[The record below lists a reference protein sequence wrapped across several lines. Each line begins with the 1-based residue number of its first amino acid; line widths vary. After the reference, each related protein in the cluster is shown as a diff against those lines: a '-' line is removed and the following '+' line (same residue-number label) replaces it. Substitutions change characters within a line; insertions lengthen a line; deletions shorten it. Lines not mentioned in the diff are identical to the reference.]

1 MQKIL
6 RMRVLMHVHQQK
18 IWKCSESYPWRILA
32 NGEKG
37 HSDAW
42 NGPQTIF

>member
-6 RMRVLMHVHQQK
+6 RMRLLMHVHPQK
-18 IWKCSESYPWRILA
+18 NMQIFRVHPWRILA

-37 HSDAW
+37 HSNAW
-42 NGPQTIF
+42 NGP